1 MAPIIKEEPLVK
13 RKAED
18 ALSEVSSPRKRIK
31 SSEDLET
38 PVEGPPRPS
47 GPRVVPYPEKASILR
62 RSTFNLN

>member
-18 ALSEVSSPRKRIK
+18 APSEMSSPRKRIK

-47 GPRVVPYPEKASILR
+47 GPRVVPYPEKV
-62 RSTFNLN
+62 STLICSEFDSD